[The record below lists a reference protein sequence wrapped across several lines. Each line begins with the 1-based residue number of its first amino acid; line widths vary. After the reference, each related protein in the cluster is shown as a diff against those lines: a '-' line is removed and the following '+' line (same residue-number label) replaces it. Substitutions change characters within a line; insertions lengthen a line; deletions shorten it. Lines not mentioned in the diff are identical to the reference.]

1 MLRDLQAKKVADK
14 LNEGQLTTG
23 RGQNQEQNLQ
33 ALSTTRWN
41 CQLDSVENLR
51 DMFDASMEVVEW
63 ASTDASDSE
72 KRAEA
77 LMVYERATS
86 FEFTLCM
93 FLMIK
98 ILSATNSLS
107 QCLQRKDQDILNALR
122 LVRMT
127 KRSLQ
132 MLQNSGWDGIKKEA
146 IEFCEEHGI
155 TVPSLNEIW
164 VARGRPRRLPA
175 GHEPRTV
182 EDHFRIDLFNAVVD
196 STLAELNHRFSSEAC
211 ELLSKVPFLDPVN
224 NFESYALNQKEIVG
238 LAAMYTADFREMD
251 LTALKKELTE
261 FVMFTEDEEN
271 ATVFEPVKSNLKQ
284 LSVAFCK
291 HKLVSV
297 FPQLFKL
304 IRLVLTLP
312 ISTASTERA
321 FSAMKILKTRLR
333 TTMGDDW
340 LVDLMVIYVER
351 AVAKSLDIK
360 DIVNFFMSMSARRV
374 QIQ

>member
-1 MLRDLQAKKVADK
+1 
-14 LNEGQLTTG
+14 
-23 RGQNQEQNLQ
+23 
-33 ALSTTRWN
+33 
-41 CQLDSVENLR
+41 
-51 DMFDASMEVVEW
+51 MFDASMEVVEW
-63 ASTDASDSE
+63 ASMDASDLE

-146 IEFCEEHGI
+146 IEFCEEHDI

-175 GHEPRTV
+175 GHELRTI

-304 IRLVLTLP
+304 IRLVLSLP

-360 DIVNFFMSMSARRV
+360 DIANFFMNMSARRV